1 MELSPS
7 LRKWLTAAAIA
18 AAAVLLASLLWVS
31 GVLNLFEQ
39 KTWDLREQAVAKPGP
54 DSSEI
59 ALIKLDQAS
68 LDWGKEVNQ
77 LSWPWPRQIYSYI
90 IEFCKRA
97 GVRSLAF
104 DVVFTEPSKYGVF
117 DDQAFGESIA
127 GMPSFV
133 AALPLE
139 RAANAQNTWPAGIRA
154 STLTIEGLAQWLKE
168 KGSTATGMPT
178 PSSPRSAVLFPHA
191 SFSIPEVSDSALH
204 LGNVTLAPESDGIYR
219 RGTLF
224 SLYDGRVVPSL
235 ALASYLAGQPGKHAI
250 SISKGFVTVDRT
262 RVPIGAD
269 GSAYLRYRGPS
280 NTYKAYSAAAIIQSE
295 VQIESNEKPNVDPTD
310 LKGKYVIFGFTAL
323 GLLDLRQSPMKGEYT
338 GMEVHATML
347 DNLLS
352 GDFIRTVAPLW
363 VILIALVLA
372 FAASGVNFAFSG
384 PASNVL
390 TYLIALPIA
399 PVLGLLVYLWGGR
412 IPVIMLELA
421 IVFALIGSGI
431 AKYVTEG
438 RQKRYIKGAF
448 KQYLSPAVIEQ
459 LIANPDRLKLG
470 GERRELSIYFSDLQ
484 GFTSLS
490 ENLSPEELTT
500 LLNEYL
506 SAMTD
511 IIQDEGGTIDKYEGD
526 AIIAF
531 WNAPVEQA
539 DHAVRAVRASLRCQ
553 AKLAEMRPA
562 FRERVGKELY
572 MRIGLNTGPAV
583 VGNMGSK
590 TRFDYTMLGDAV
602 NLASR
607 LEGVNKQFRT
617 FTMISQMTLDALDSA
632 FPVRELSRI
641 AVVGRKEPVRVFE
654 PMTPDEYALRQDTY
668 RVFAKGLEAFYAGS
682 FADAIALFSTIEDQD
697 PAAAAYKSKCEKLAA
712 SAPGDW
718 DGVWIMTEK

>member
-1 MELSPS
+1 MDQRA
-7 LRKWLTAAAIA
+7 RKLTTAGSIGA
-18 AAAVLLASLLWVS
+18 AAALVAVLLWLS
-31 GVLNLFEQ
+31 GVLNLFEH
-39 KTWDLREQAVAKPGP
+39 KTWDLREQALARPGKA
-54 DSSEI
+54 SGEI
-59 ALIKLDQAS
+59 ALIKLDQPS
-68 LDWGKEVNQ
+68 LDWGKNVNQ

-90 IEFCKRA
+90 IEFCRRA

-117 DDQAFGESIA
+117 DDKAFGETIA
-127 GMPSFV
+127 KMPSFV

-139 RAANAQNTWPAGIRA
+139 RSTKERNSWPQGTQTPNLNITGLSKWLEEDGETA
-154 STLTIEGLAQWLKE
+154 SGQP
-168 KGSTATGMPT
+168 TA
-178 PSSPRSAVLFPHA
+178 SSPRSAVVFPHA
-191 SFSIPEVSDSALH
+191 SFSIPEVTDNAKH
-204 LGNVTLAPESDGIYR
+204 LGNVTLAPDSDGVYR

-224 SLYDGRVVPSL
+224 SVYDNRVVPSL
-235 ALASYLAGQPGKHAI
+235 ALASYLAGQPGNHTL
-250 SISKGFVTVDRT
+250 SVSKGVFTVDNK

-295 VQIESNEKPNVDPTD
+295 VQIESGEKPNVDPAQ

-323 GLLDLRQSPMKGEYT
+323 GLLDLRQSPMRGEYT

-352 GDFIRTVAPLW
+352 GDFIKTLAPLW
-363 VILIALVLA
+363 VILIALALA
-372 FAASGVNFAFSG
+372 MAASGVNYAFSG
-384 PASNVL
+384 PVSNVL
-390 TYLIALPIA
+390 TYVVALPLPPLLA
-399 PVLGLLVYLWGGR
+399 LLVYSWGGR

-421 IVFALIGSGI
+421 VVFALIGSGI

-448 KQYLSPAVIEQ
+448 KQYLSPAVIEE
-459 LIANPDRLKLG
+459 LISDPDRLKLG

-484 GFTSLS
+484 GFTSIS
-490 ENLSPEELTT
+490 EVLSPEDLTA
-500 LLNEYL
+500 LLNDYL

-531 WNAPVEQA
+531 WNAPVEQP
-539 DHAVRAVRASLRCQ
+539 DHALRAVRASLRCQ
-553 AKLAEMRPA
+553 EKLAELRPA
-562 FRERVGKELY
+562 FRERVGKELF
-572 MRIGLNTGPAV
+572 MRIGVNTGPAV

-617 FTMISQMTLDALDSA
+617 YTMISEMTLAALDGA
-632 FPVRELSRI
+632 FPARELSRI
-641 AVVGRKEPVRVFE
+641 AVVGRKEPVRVYE
-654 PMTPDEYALRQDTY
+654 PMRQTDYAAKEELY
-668 RVFAKGLEAFYAGS
+668 REFGRGLEEFYRGDFAAAVKAFT
-682 FADAIALFSTIEDQD
+682 AIEGND
-697 PAAAAYKSKCEKLAA
+697 PAAAAYRAKCESLIGNPPA
-712 SAPGDW
+712 DW
-718 DGVWIMTEK
+718 EGVWVMTEK

>member
-1 MELSPS
+1 MEVSRN
-7 LRKWLTAAAIA
+7 LRKQLTVVSIA
-18 AAAVLLASLLWVS
+18 AAATLGAVLLWLTS
-31 GVLNLFEQ
+31 VLNPFEQ
-39 KTWDLREQAVAKPGP
+39 KTWDLREQALAAPGKAS
-54 DSSEI
+54 DKI
-59 ALIKLDQAS
+59 ALIMLDQQS
-68 LDWGKEVNQ
+68 LDWGKNVNQ
-77 LSWPWPRQIYSYI
+77 LSWPWPRQLYTYI
-90 IEFCKRA
+90 VAFCKRA

-117 DDQAFGESIA
+117 DDKAFGSSIS

-139 RAANAQNTWPAGIRA
+139 RSSNNTNSWPSGIRA
-154 STLTIEGLAQWLKE
+154 PAITIIGLSNWLKRD
-168 KGSTATGMPT
+168 GALPSGMPG
-178 PSSPRSAVLFPHA
+178 PSSPKAAVVYPHA
-191 SFSIPEVSDSALH
+191 SFSIPEVSDNASH
-204 LGNVTLAPESDGIYR
+204 LGNVTLAPDSDGVYR

-224 SLYDGRVVPSL
+224 SVYDNRVVPSL
-235 ALASYLAGQPGKHAI
+235 ALASYLAGRPGNHTLAL
-250 SISKGFVTVDRT
+250 SAGRFTVDGAGI
-262 RVPIGAD
+262 PIDAD

-280 NTYKAYSAAAIIQSE
+280 HTYTSYSAAAIIQSE
-295 VQIESNEKPNVDPTD
+295 VQIESGAKPNIDPEK

-352 GDFIRTVAPLW
+352 GDFIRTVGPLW
-363 VILIALVLA
+363 AILLALLLA
-372 FAASGVNFAFSG
+372 VAASEINYAFSG
-384 PASNVL
+384 PIPNVA
-390 TYLIALPIA
+390 TYLVALPIPPA
-399 PVLGLLVYLWGGR
+399 LGLLAYSWGGR
-412 IPVIMLELA
+412 IPVILLELA
-421 IVFALIGSGI
+421 VVFALTGSGI

-490 ENLSPEELTT
+490 EGLSPEDLTA
-500 LLNEYL
+500 LLNDYL

-511 IIQDEGGTIDKYEGD
+511 IIQAEGGTIDKYEGD

-531 WNAPVEQA
+531 WNAPVEQP

-553 AKLAEMRPA
+553 AMLDEMRPA
-562 FRERVGKELY
+562 FHERVGKNLY
-572 MRIGLNTGPAV
+572 MRIGVNTGPVV

-617 FTMISQMTLDALDSA
+617 FTMISQMTLDALAGA
-632 FPVRELSRI
+632 FPARELSRI
-641 AVVGRKEPVRVFE
+641 AVVGRKEPVRVYE
-654 PMTPDEYALRQDTY
+654 PMSGEEYASREEMY
-668 RVFAKGLEAFYAGS
+668 KEFSRGLHAFYAGN
-682 FADAIALFSTIEDQD
+682 FAEAVDIFTAIDD
-697 PAAAAYKSKCEKLAA
+697 PAATAYREKCADLAKN
-712 SAPGDW
+712 PPTDW
-718 DGVWIMTEK
+718 EGVWIMTQK